1 MVPTATATATASRV
15 DRILDAAA
23 ELTLRWGYK
32 RATIEEVAKQAGIGK
47 GTVYLH
53 FATRGSLF
61 MGVLVRESY
70 DLVEE
75 LVEAIRA
82 DPIAMLPAE
91 QAELNYLAVMRR
103 PLLRA
108 MFSRDLEVLG
118 DLAETAAGSPLQQL
132 KVELAEGL
140 FELWREHGLVRTDLD
155 VETQTY
161 ILNATQTGFY
171 LSGSLGGTSH
181 PPEVTARALA
191 HTVRATLQPPGDPDP
206 EVLAAVAPKVIDM
219 YQQYSATLAVA
230 ARGDGPR
237 ARAT

>member
-1 MVPTATATATASRV
+1 MVLTVSTSRV

-32 RATIEEVAKQAGIGK
+32 RTTIEEVARHAGIGK

-53 FATRGSLF
+53 FSTRGSLF
-61 MGVLVRESY
+61 TGVLVRESVGVVA
-70 DLVEE
+70 DLVD
-75 LVEAIRA
+75 AIRA
-82 DPIAMLPAE
+82 DPVAMLPAG
-91 QAELNYLAVMRR
+91 QAELNFLAVTRR

-108 MFSRDLEVLG
+108 LFSRDIEVLG
-118 DLAETAAGSPLQQL
+118 DLCNQAAGSLPQRR
-132 KVELAEGL
+132 KAELTAAQ
-140 FELWREHGLVRTDLD
+140 FRLWREHGLVRTDLD
-155 VETQTY
+155 LETQDH

-171 LSGSLGGTSH
+171 LSGSLGGPSR

-191 HTVRATLQPPGDPDP
+191 HTVRAALQPPDDPDP
-206 EVLAAVAPKVIDM
+206 GLLATLAPKVIDM
-219 YQQYSATLAVA
+219 HERYAEALAAV